1 VVRSIPALRVLGDL
15 DGSDRIPLFTFT
27 LGAATP
33 SALAAELD
41 KRRIAVRAGD
51 MAAGP
56 LLARFGL
63 SEAVRASA
71 WIYTTVEDID
81 ALAAAMTQLA

>member
-1 VVRSIPALRVLGDL
+1 V
-15 DGSDRIPLFTFT
+15 FTFT
-27 LGAATP
+27 LGGRRAPAV
-33 SALAAELD
+33 AAELD
-41 KRRIAVRAGD
+41 QRGIAVRAGD

-71 WIYTTVEDID
+71 WTYTRPDDID
-81 ALAAAMTQLA
+81 ALASALTRLA